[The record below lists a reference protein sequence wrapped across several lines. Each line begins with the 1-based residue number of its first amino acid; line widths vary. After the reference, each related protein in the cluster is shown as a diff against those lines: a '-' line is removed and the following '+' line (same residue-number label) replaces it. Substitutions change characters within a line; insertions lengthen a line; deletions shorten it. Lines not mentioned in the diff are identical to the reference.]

1 MKLKQSDFG
10 WHTSLVPLSSLFSFQ
25 NTKCIFY
32 APLYSR
38 LQPTSPAVNISNFLF
53 LLVVILAGIVCMHV
67 HACVNVCILP
77 TTINST
83 PMKGRRVMFS
93 EQQRATQEMMKATMR
108 MRRPMII
115 SAATAWAQA
124 EVQHKHTN

>member
-38 LQPTSPAVNISNFLF
+38 LQPTSPAVNISNLF
-53 LLVVILAGIVCMHV
+53 PVSRHTCWNCLYACSCVCERV
-67 HACVNVCILP
+67 YLTN
-77 TTINST
+77 NDQQYSYEGQ
-83 PMKGRRVMFS
+83 KGDV
-93 EQQRATQEMMKATMR
+93 QRAAK
-108 MRRPMII
+108 
-115 SAATAWAQA
+115 S
-124 EVQHKHTN
+124 HTGDDEGDNEDEEADDHQRSHCLGPS